1 MKKLR
6 PTALGLFTILLSV
19 MFMALPL
26 EATAE
31 TAKELE
37 RSARNALKVLYSST
51 PGASELGKKAAGVLV
66 FPDIVKGGFIVAAQY
81 GNGVLFKG
89 NSVAGYYN
97 STAGSW
103 GLQAGAQ
110 KFSYAMF
117 FMTPDD
123 LNYLNQ
129 SAGWE
134 IGATPGLTV
143 LDKGFGTSIS
153 SSTLQKGIYAFFFEQ
168 KGLMGGLSLQGTK
181 VTKFHP
187 KR

>member
-1 MKKLR
+1 
-6 PTALGLFTILLSV
+6 
-19 MFMALPL
+19 
-26 EATAE
+26 
-31 TAKELE
+31 
-37 RSARNALKVLYSST
+37 
-51 PGASELGKKAAGVLV
+51 
-66 FPDIVKGGFIVAAQY
+66 
-81 GNGVLFKG
+81 VLFKR

-123 LNYLNQ
+123 LHYLDQ

-134 IGATPGLTV
+134 LGATPGLTV
-143 LDKGFGTSIS
+143 LDKGFGTSVS
-153 SSTLQKGIYAFFFEQ
+153 SSTLQKGIYVFFFEQ

-187 KR
+187 KK